1 MTLDGR
7 NAVQADDRDELLSAL
22 RELDLPPDE
31 VATLLP
37 VARRLGAW
45 VDPRVTPADQG
56 RLLAVLGAA
65 LPQPVPVRQQIRER
79 LARRGQLARL
89 LATVHSQV
97 SVLRLSFWVLSAV
110 LALLGIV
117 IELAPAQN
125 GLSLLWLR
133 ALAPLLAYLSVAS
146 VFRGAGLQTLE
157 WELACPPSALQL
169 ISARLVIVLGYDIA
183 LGLLLSLVAW
193 SQGEGSFLVVT
204 LHWLVPLLLVA
215 GLALALSLRF
225 SLPVAVGVPYG
236 AWLALLIVTAGSQ
249 GGVLSPRGEVALGLA
264 GIALLTFALWRLT
277 WQIPDHL
284 LAEAA

>member
-1 MTLDGR
+1 
-7 NAVQADDRDELLSAL
+7 
-22 RELDLPPDE
+22 
-31 VATLLP
+31 
-37 VARRLGAW
+37 
-45 VDPRVTPADQG
+45 
-56 RLLAVLGAA
+56 VLGAA
-65 LPQPVPVRQQIRER
+65 LPQRSSVRQAVRAH

-97 SVLRLSFWVLSAV
+97 SVLRLSFWVLSAL
-110 LALLGIV
+110 LALLGII

-146 VFRGAGLQTLE
+146 VFRGAGLHTLE

-193 SQGEGSFLVVT
+193 GQGEGSFLMVT

-225 SLPVAVGVPYG
+225 SVPVAVGVPYG

-249 GGVLSPRGEVALGLA
+249 GSVLSPRGEVALGLA
-264 GIALLTFALWRLT
+264 GIALLAFALWRLT
-277 WQIPDHL
+277 RQIPDHL
-284 LAEAA
+284 LPAAA